1 LTLAG
6 IIPVDEEVYRYDLEG
21 KPTAQLPAE
30 SKAVQAAQ
38 KIFEEYIQ

>member
-6 IIPVDEEVYRYDLEG
+6 IIPADEEVYRYDLEG

-38 KIFEEYIQ
+38 RIFEEYIQ